1 MPLPRYEQALEL
13 LEAQRGSVLAL
24 VPEGT
29 SVVDVHT
36 HLGLDEDGMSLTLE
50 DHLASMTR
58 NRVDRSFV
66 FALNDPERVPG
77 YRVPNDRVLAWA
89 EQSEG
94 RLVPYV
100 RLALDTDDPVSEA
113 RRCVDRGA
121 RGIKL
126 HPRSQAFSVADP
138 RFEQVFAFASERH
151 IPVLIHAGRGLPM
164 GLGAELA
171 GIAERHP
178 GARLILAHAAIADQA
193 AIASFAAGMPNVFFD
208 TSTWSPL
215 DILSLLGR
223 VGPEQVLF
231 ASDIPYG
238 DQLYHQLLTIGAL
251 RRAGC
256 DDELVRA
263 VMGGTALR
271 LLEGQLPHH
280 ISPPIADG
288 TIALGADRARMTM
301 YLAAVTP
308 QLFSGQADRIGFL
321 GLAAACCIGDPDL
334 ELLLPLLAAV
344 EAAWLEIAE
353 AELEDRASLTR
364 QLSRL
369 IGIVQARVMYA
380 GTG

>member
-1 MPLPRYEQALEL
+1 M
-13 LEAQRGSVLAL
+13 
-24 VPEGT
+24 VPDGT
-29 SVVDVHT
+29 IVVDVHT
-36 HLGLDEDGMSLTLE
+36 HLGLDEDGMSLTLA
-50 DHLASMTR
+50 DHLASMER

-77 YRVPNDRVLAWA
+77 YRVPNDRVLEWA
-89 EQSEG
+89 EESGG

-138 RFEQVFAFASERH
+138 RFEQVFAFASERR

-193 AIASFAAGMPNVFFD
+193 AIARFAAGMPNVFFD

-256 DDELVRA
+256 DDDTVRA

-271 LLEGQLPHH
+271 LLDGELPHH
-280 ISPPIADG
+280 VSAPVANGRIEI
-288 TIALGADRARMTM
+288 GADHARLSM

-308 QLFSGQADRIGFL
+308 QLFSGQSDRIGFL
-321 GLAAACCIGDPDL
+321 GLAASCCVGDPEL
-334 ELLLPLLAAV
+334 EPLLPLLVAV
-344 EAAWLEIAE
+344 EAAWAE
-353 AELEDRASLTR
+353 VAESDADADAKRALTR

-369 IGIVQARVMYA
+369 IGIAQARVLYA